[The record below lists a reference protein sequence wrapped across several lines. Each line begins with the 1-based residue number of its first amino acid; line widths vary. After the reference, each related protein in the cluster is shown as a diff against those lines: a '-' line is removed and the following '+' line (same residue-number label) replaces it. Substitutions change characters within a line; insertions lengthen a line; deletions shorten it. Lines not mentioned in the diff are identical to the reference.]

1 MKNARLAHKFHLPML
16 VDGTVSSCAVFI
28 SLRPGDS
35 QHMWS
40 FLMNMTLL
48 EIAAV
53 VIVLSVVGTVVVRAF
68 ASSRTDG
75 IDAFMSRGMAD
86 DRERN

>member
-1 MKNARLAHKFHLPML
+1 
-16 VDGTVSSCAVFI
+16 
-28 SLRPGDS
+28 
-35 QHMWS
+35 MWS